1 MLRWLET
8 PGTRLVELE
17 GTWCSPR
24 HGAGRLRDW
33 LDAGRGI
40 HRTAMTAGTCA
51 LCIGPHADPGSADCP
66 HALDTLPV

>member
-8 PGTRLVELE
+8 PGTRLVVE

-24 HGAGRLRDW
+24 HGAGRL
-33 LDAGRGI
+33 GTGSTPSI

-51 LCIGPHADPGSADCP
+51 LCIGPHADPGSDGLSP
-66 HALDTLPV
+66 TLDTLPV